1 METTICTL
9 VSLKD
14 EKYKDVKNKLHD
26 DPRKEVLSP
35 HFFWL
40 FEWLTLKWTKETPH
54 RYWTIH
60 WSSTITTKYLK
71 EERKRNFFSK
81 LDLSDS
87 FSLDLQC
94 LKFRMSFSCIYMVLP
109 EVRFRNEIYKLFRKF
124 SFQKIS
130 ISKMLPQV
138 KRWALKA
145 FLN

>member
-81 LDLSDS
+81 QFWYWIYWILFHMTYNALNFACLFHVFTWFYLKLDSVMKYISYLENSLFKKFLS
-87 FSLDLQC
+87 
-94 LKFRMSFSCIYMVLP
+94 
-109 EVRFRNEIYKLFRKF
+109 
-124 SFQKIS
+124 QKCYH
-130 ISKMLPQV
+130 K
-138 KRWALKA
+138 
-145 FLN
+145 